1 MTALEADKHDI
12 EREKK
17 AREAL
22 EYARNAE
29 NEAVRKLAEAV
40 KTTATIKRRYEEI
53 FEETQRRMCER
64 RKSGLIEVCAGY

>member
-1 MTALEADKHDI
+1 MTATEAEAHDA

-22 EYARNAE
+22 EHARNAE
-29 NEAVRKLAEAV
+29 SEARRALAEAV